1 MNSFFLRFVRGFP
14 GLIALLVCLSAYS
27 QETINAPATPEPA
40 SNPEAVLAE
49 PPPPPAEQVDA
60 QSTQTPESSAPR
72 GRRGRNTDVVLA
84 FNRDAVHGAGGGTAE
99 AVVAIG
105 GSCRV
110 EGNVR
115 EAVVAILG
123 DARVEGEVGT
133 SVVAVIGNVYINN
146 KTETAVAV
154 FGGVELGPKAVVNEV
169 VSIGGPVIRHPGSQV
184 LGTINEMSIV
194 SEMPDYTGF
203 RAWVRKCFFLG
214 RPLGIGA
221 NLGWAWS
228 IAGIFLAVYV
238 LFSVIF
244 PRGVER
250 CIETLDTRPGRSF
263 FAAIIS
269 LILMPVV
276 AVVLSL
282 TIVGFFLAIAL
293 IVFAI
298 VFGKA
303 AVFGWLGRRMM
314 RGLGL
319 TILQSATALA
329 VLAGGLLAMAIYLV
343 PVVGMIVW
351 ILLLVLAHGVGV
363 YTLLLSL
370 RRPRLAKPAAQADM
384 PRMEVPTAGRA
395 AASTGEYGSSSTVG
409 TDAAMGLVASSVS
422 NEGVLESEGEG
433 HAVASPE
440 PSLVAPVTAAAPLP
454 EWTGYERAGF
464 WIRVAALAIDVT
476 LIGSIAVLMSMGPL
490 FLLALATYGAVMW
503 KLKGSTIGG
512 IVCGLKVVRTNDAP
526 LDWTVAVVRALGCF
540 LSLLVAG
547 LGFIWVAFDDEKQ
560 GWHDKIAGTLVVRVP
575 SGVSLV

>member
-1 MNSFFLRFVRGFP
+1 M
-14 GLIALLVCLSAYS
+14 LVSASAYS
-27 QETINAPATPEPA
+27 QETINAPAAPESA
-40 SNPEAVLAE
+40 SNAEAVLAE
-49 PPPPPAEQVDA
+49 PPPAPAEQIDA
-60 QSTQTPESSAPR
+60 QSTPAPESSAPR

-84 FNRDAVHGAGGGTAE
+84 FNRDAFHGAGGGTAE

-194 SEMPDYTGF
+194 SEIPDYTGF

-228 IAGIFLAVYV
+228 VAGIFLAVYV

-244 PRGVER
+244 PRGVDR

-263 FAAIIS
+263 FAAIVS

-319 TILQSATALA
+319 TNLQSATALA
-329 VLAGGLLAMAIYLV
+329 VLAGGVLAMAIYLV
-343 PVVGMIVW
+343 PVVGMMVW

-370 RRPRLAKPAAQADM
+370 RRPRPAGSTAPAERS
-384 PRMEVPTAGRA
+384 RMETPPGPTAVSSGGYGHGSA
-395 AASTGEYGSSSTVG
+395 VAS
-409 TDAAMGLVASSVS
+409 DAAMGLVAPSVS
-422 NEGVLESEGEG
+422 GEGAPELDGGG

-440 PSLVAPVTAAAPLP
+440 PSLAAPVTAATPLP

-464 WIRVAALAIDVT
+464 WIRVAALAIDVM

-490 FLLALATYGAVMW
+490 FLLALAIYGAVMW

-547 LGFIWVAFDDEKQ
+547 LGFIWVAFDDDKQ

>member
-1 MNSFFLRFVRGFP
+1 MNSFFRRFVLGFP
-14 GLIALLVCLSAYS
+14 GLIALLLCLSAYS
-27 QETINAPATPEPA
+27 QENINAPSTPEPA

-49 PPPPPAEQVDA
+49 PSPAPAEQVDA
-60 QSTQTPESSAPR
+60 QSTATPESSAPR
-72 GRRGRNTDVVLA
+72 GRQGRNTDVVLA
-84 FNRDAVHGAGGGTAE
+84 FNRDAFHGAGGGTAE

-123 DARVEGEVGT
+123 DAKVDGEVGT
-133 SVVAVIGNVYINN
+133 SVVAVIGNVYINS

-154 FGGVELGPKAVVNEV
+154 FGGVELGPKAVVDEV

-194 SEMPDYTGF
+194 SNIPDYTGF

-228 IAGIFLAVYV
+228 MAGIFLAVYA

-276 AVVLSL
+276 AAVLSL

-303 AVFGWLGRRMM
+303 AVFGWIGRRMM

-319 TILQSATALA
+319 TNLQSATALA
-329 VLAGGLLAMAIYLV
+329 VLTGGVLATAIYLV
-343 PVVGMIVW
+343 PVVGMMVW

-370 RRPRLAKPAAQADM
+370 RRPRPAGPAAPAEKLPMEM
-384 PRMEVPTAGRA
+384 PPGRT
-395 AASTGEYGSSSTVG
+395 AASTAGYADSSRVG
-409 TDAAMGLVASSVS
+409 TDAAMGLVASAVS
-422 NEGVLESEGEG
+422 GEGVLESEGGG
-433 HAVASPE
+433 HVVASAE
-440 PSLVAPVTAAAPLP
+440 PSPAAARATATPLP

-464 WIRVAALAIDVT
+464 WIRVAALAIDVM